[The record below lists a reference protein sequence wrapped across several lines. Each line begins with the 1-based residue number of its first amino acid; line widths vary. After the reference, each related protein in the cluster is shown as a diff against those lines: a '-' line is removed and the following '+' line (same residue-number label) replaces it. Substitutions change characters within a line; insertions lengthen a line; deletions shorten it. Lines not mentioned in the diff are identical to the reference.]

1 MTHARRPERGGRP
14 SGLVL
19 FLSALGVLLL
29 GVGRLPDS
37 SLPPGMR
44 PSAAAVE
51 AVPAAERTSTSS
63 AETAPAG
70 AAGTN
75 LALAAE
81 TAPAGVAGAN
91 SALAAETVPAG
102 AAGTNSALAAPAA
115 VTGTNPT
122 PTSETVAA
130 TVTGTNSALAAETAP
145 ATAAETPAEAAP
157 EPAAPRFRDVGGLR
171 RPRIRAAA
179 AMLYNPRTD
188 EVLWASRGLDQRPIA
203 SITKV
208 MTALVLLDQEPELTR
223 DVVVSRRDVRR
234 ASTTH
239 LARGERVTLDA
250 LLHLALIASDNVAAR
265 MLARA
270 SGWGTRLFVE
280 RMNRKAAEL
289 GLHGTRFVEPSG
301 LDERNVSTPY
311 DVARLIAVAGEV
323 PALSRI
329 MRKWTHRLR
338 TDRRRVN
345 IRNTNRLLRS
355 RHVIQGGKTGFI
367 NEAGFCLT
375 ALVDLPGADPVAL
388 VVLGA
393 RSNAG
398 RFREARRLI
407 EWLSTTGRPLLEPEE
422 RAN

>member
-1 MTHARRPERGGRP
+1 MTHARRQERGSRP

-29 GVGRLPDS
+29 GIGRLPDS
-37 SLPPGMR
+37 ILPRAER
-44 PSAAAVE
+44 PPAAAVE
-51 AVPAAERTSTSS
+51 AVPAAERTSAS
-63 AETAPAG
+63 AETVLAAV
-70 AAGTN
+70 AGTN
-75 LALAAE
+75 FA
-81 TAPAGVAGAN
+81 
-91 SALAAETVPAG
+91 SAETVPA
-102 AAGTNSALAAPAA
+102 AAARTNPAA
-115 VTGTNPT
+115 
-122 PTSETVAA
+122 SAETVPAA
-130 TVTGTNSALAAETAP
+130 ASAETVP
-145 ATAAETPAEAAP
+145 AAASAETVPAAAP

-179 AMLYNPRTD
+179 ALLYNPRTD
-188 EVLWASRGLDQRPIA
+188 EVLWADRGLDQRPIA

-208 MTALVLLDQEPELTR
+208 MTALVLLDQEPELAR

-239 LARGERVTLDA
+239 IARGERVTLDA
-250 LLHLALIASDNVAAR
+250 LLHLALIASDNAAAR
-265 MLARA
+265 ILARA

-311 DVARLIAVAGEV
+311 DVARLIAAAGEV

-355 RHVIQGGKTGFI
+355 RHVIRGGKTGFI
-367 NEAGFCLT
+367 NEAGYCLT
-375 ALVDLPGADPVAL
+375 ALVELPDADPVAL

-407 EWLSTTGRPLLEPEE
+407 EWLSTTGRALLEPEE

>member
-1 MTHARRPERGGRP
+1 MTHARRQDRGSRP

-37 SLPPGMR
+37 MLPPAAR
-44 PSAAAVE
+44 PPAAAVE
-51 AVPAAERTSTSS
+51 AVPEAETIPAAAE
-63 AETAPAG
+63 AETAPAAAG
-70 AAGTN
+70 ETILAAAAAGTVP
-75 LALAAE
+75 AAAAE
-81 TAPAGVAGAN
+81 
-91 SALAAETVPAG
+91 
-102 AAGTNSALAAPAA
+102 
-115 VTGTNPT
+115 
-122 PTSETVAA
+122 
-130 TVTGTNSALAAETAP
+130 
-145 ATAAETPAEAAP
+145 TAAETPAEAAP
-157 EPAAPRFRDVGGLR
+157 EPAAPRFRDVDGLR

-179 AMLYNPRTD
+179 ALLYNPRTD
-188 EVLWASRGLDQRPIA
+188 EVLWADRGLDQRPIA

-208 MTALVLLDQEPELTR
+208 MTALVLLDQEPELAR

-239 LARGERVTLDA
+239 LVRGERVTLDA
-250 LLHLALIASDNVAAR
+250 LLHLALIASDNAAAR
-265 MLARA
+265 ILARA

-289 GLHGTRFVEPSG
+289 GLRGTRFVEPSG

-311 DVARLIAVAGEV
+311 DVARLIAAAGEV

-367 NEAGFCLT
+367 NEAGYCLT
-375 ALVDLPGADPVAL
+375 ALVELPGADPVAL

-407 EWLSTTGRPLLEPEE
+407 EWLSTTGRVLLEPGES
-422 RAN
+422 AN

>member
-1 MTHARRPERGGRP
+1 MTYGRRQERDSRS

-19 FLSALGVLLL
+19 FLAALGVFLL
-29 GVGRLPDS
+29 GVGRLPDA
-37 SLPPGMR
+37 SLPPAGS
-44 PSAAAVE
+44 PPAATAVE
-51 AVPAAERTSTSS
+51 PAAEAAELTST
-63 AETAPAG
+63 
-70 AAGTN
+70 
-75 LALAAE
+75 
-81 TAPAGVAGAN
+81 
-91 SALAAETVPAG
+91 
-102 AAGTNSALAAPAA
+102 
-115 VTGTNPT
+115 
-122 PTSETVAA
+122 
-130 TVTGTNSALAAETAP
+130 TAP
-145 ATAAETPAEAAP
+145 ATAPTSTADASPLVAVESAPTATPEAAAA
-157 EPAAPRFRDVGGLR
+157 AAPAPASPRIRDIGDLR

-188 EVLWASRGLDQRPIA
+188 EVLWERRGLDQRPIA

-234 ASTTH
+234 ASTTY

-265 MLARA
+265 ILARA
-270 SGWGTRLFVE
+270 SGWGTRRFVE
-280 RMNRKAAEL
+280 QMNLKAAAL

-311 DVARLIAVAGEV
+311 DVARLIAAAGEV

-355 RHVIQGGKTGFI
+355 RHVIQGGKTGYI

-375 ALVDLPGADPVAL
+375 ALVELPDADPIVL

-393 RSNAG
+393 GSNAG
-398 RFREARRLI
+398 RFSEARRLI
-407 EWLSTTGRPLLEPEE
+407 EWVSTTGRSLLEPEE
-422 RAN
+422 RANPESAH

>member
-1 MTHARRPERGGRP
+1 MTHARRQERGSRP

-29 GVGRLPDS
+29 GIGRLPDS
-37 SLPPGMR
+37 ILPPAAR
-44 PSAAAVE
+44 PPAAVAE
-51 AVPAAERTSTSS
+51 AVPAAERTPTSADTVLAAVAGTNLASAETVPAAAARTNPAS
-63 AETAPAG
+63 AETAPA
-70 AAGTN
+70 AVTADTVLAAVAGTN
-75 LALAAE
+75 
-81 TAPAGVAGAN
+81 PA
-91 SALAAETVPAG
+91 SAETVPAG
-102 AAGTNSALAAPAA
+102 ASAEAVPAGAS
-115 VTGTNPT
+115 
-122 PTSETVAA
+122 
-130 TVTGTNSALAAETAP
+130 
-145 ATAAETPAEAAP
+145 ETPAAAAP

-179 AMLYNPRTD
+179 ALLYNPRTD
-188 EVLWASRGLDQRPIA
+188 EVLWADRGLDQRPIA

-208 MTALVLLDQEPELTR
+208 MTALVLLDQEPELAR

-234 ASTTH
+234 ASTTR

-250 LLHLALIASDNVAAR
+250 LLHLALIASDNAAAR

-311 DVARLIAVAGEV
+311 DVARLIVAAGDV

-355 RHVIQGGKTGFI
+355 RHVIRGGKTGFI
-367 NEAGFCLT
+367 NEAGYCLT
-375 ALVDLPGADPVAL
+375 ALVELPDADPVAL

-407 EWLSTTGRPLLEPEE
+407 EWLSTTGRVLLEPEE

>member
-1 MTHARRPERGGRP
+1 MTHARRPERGSRP

-37 SLPPGMR
+37 VLPPAAR
-44 PSAAAVE
+44 PPAVTVE
-51 AVPAAERTSTSS
+51 AVPEAETVPAAAE
-63 AETAPAG
+63 AETAPAAAAETILAAAAVETVPAAAEAETAPAAAAETILAAAAVETVP
-70 AAGTN
+70 AAG
-75 LALAAE
+75 AAE
-81 TAPAGVAGAN
+81 TAPAA
-91 SALAAETVPAG
+91 
-102 AAGTNSALAAPAA
+102 
-115 VTGTNPT
+115 
-122 PTSETVAA
+122 
-130 TVTGTNSALAAETAP
+130 
-145 ATAAETPAEAAP
+145 AAETPAEAAP
-157 EPAAPRFRDVGGLR
+157 EPAAPRFRDVDGLR

-179 AMLYNPRTD
+179 ALLYNPRTD
-188 EVLWASRGLDQRPIA
+188 EVLWADRGLDQRPIA

-208 MTALVLLDQEPELTR
+208 MTALVLLDQEPELAR

-239 LARGERVTLDA
+239 LVRGERVTLDA
-250 LLHLALIASDNVAAR
+250 LLHLALIASDNAAAR
-265 MLARA
+265 ILARA

-289 GLHGTRFVEPSG
+289 GLRGTRFVEPSG

-311 DVARLIAVAGEV
+311 DVARLIAAAGEV

-367 NEAGFCLT
+367 NEAGYCLT
-375 ALVDLPGADPVAL
+375 ALVELPGADPVAL

-407 EWLSTTGRPLLEPEE
+407 EWLSTTGRVLLEPGES
-422 RAN
+422 AN

>member
-1 MTHARRPERGGRP
+1 MTHARRQERGSRP

-29 GVGRLPDS
+29 GIGRLPDS
-37 SLPPGMR
+37 ILPPAAR
-44 PSAAAVE
+44 PPAAVAE
-51 AVPAAERTSTSS
+51 AVPAAERTSASAETVLAAVAGTNPVAAETVPVVAARTNPAASAETVPVVAARTNPAAS
-63 AETAPAG
+63 AETAPA
-70 AAGTN
+70 AVT
-75 LALAAE
+75 AE
-81 TAPAGVAGAN
+81 A
-91 SALAAETVPAG
+91 VPAG
-102 AAGTNSALAAPAA
+102 AA
-115 VTGTNPT
+115 
-122 PTSETVAA
+122 
-130 TVTGTNSALAAETAP
+130 
-145 ATAAETPAEAAP
+145 ETPADAAP

-179 AMLYNPRTD
+179 ALLYNPRTD
-188 EVLWASRGLDQRPIA
+188 EVLWADRGLDQRPIA

-208 MTALVLLDQEPELTR
+208 MTALVLLDQEPELAR

-234 ASTTH
+234 ASTTR

-250 LLHLALIASDNVAAR
+250 LLHLALIASDNAAAR

-280 RMNRKAAEL
+280 RMNLKAAEL

-311 DVARLIAVAGEV
+311 DVARLIAAAGEV

-355 RHVIQGGKTGFI
+355 RHVIRGGKTGFI
-367 NEAGFCLT
+367 NEAGYCLT
-375 ALVDLPGADPVAL
+375 ALVELPDADPVAL

-407 EWLSTTGRPLLEPEE
+407 EWLSTTGRVLLEPEE

>member
-1 MTHARRPERGGRP
+1 MTHARRQDRGSRP
-14 SGLVL
+14 SGIVL

-37 SLPPGMR
+37 VLPPAAR
-44 PSAAAVE
+44 PPAAAVE
-51 AVPAAERTSTSS
+51 AVPEAETFPAAAE
-63 AETAPAG
+63 AETAPT
-70 AAGTN
+70 AAGETI
-75 LALAAE
+75 LAAAATG
-81 TAPAGVAGAN
+81 TAPPT
-91 SALAAETVPAG
+91 AAETVPA
-102 AAGTNSALAAPAA
+102 AAAEMVPAA
-115 VTGTNPT
+115 
-122 PTSETVAA
+122 A
-130 TVTGTNSALAAETAP
+130 AAETAP
-145 ATAAETPAEAAP
+145 PAAAETPAEAAP
-157 EPAAPRFRDVGGLR
+157 EPPAPRFRDVDGLR

-179 AMLYNPRTD
+179 ALLYNPRTD
-188 EVLWASRGLDQRPIA
+188 EVLWADRGLDQRPIA

-208 MTALVLLDQEPELTR
+208 MTALVLLDQEPELAR

-239 LARGERVTLDA
+239 LVRGERVTLDA
-250 LLHLALIASDNVAAR
+250 LLHLALIASDNAAAR
-265 MLARA
+265 ILARA

-289 GLHGTRFVEPSG
+289 GLRGTRFVEPSG

-311 DVARLIAVAGEV
+311 DVARLIAAAGEV

-367 NEAGFCLT
+367 NEAGYCLT
-375 ALVDLPGADPVAL
+375 ALVELPGADPVAL

-407 EWLSTTGRPLLEPEE
+407 EWLSTTGRVLLEPGES
-422 RAN
+422 AN

>member
-37 SLPPGMR
+37 SLPPGMW
-44 PSAAAVE
+44 PPAAAVE
-51 AVPAAERTSTSS
+51 AVPAAERASTSTV
-63 AETAPAG
+63 ETARAAAAGTNLDPAAEAVPAG
-70 AAGTN
+70 AAGTIPV
-75 LALAAE
+75 LAAE
-81 TAPAGVAGAN
+81 TAPAGATGTDSV
-91 SALAAETVPAG
+91 LAAETVPSG
-102 AAGTNSALAAPAA
+102 AAGTNPAL
-115 VTGTNPT
+115 V
-122 PTSETVAA
+122 
-130 TVTGTNSALAAETAP
+130 AETAP
-145 ATAAETPAEAAP
+145 AGAAEAAP

-355 RHVIQGGKTGFI
+355 RHVIQGGKTGYI

-407 EWLSTTGRPLLEPEE
+407 EWLSTTGRPLLEPDE

>member
-1 MTHARRPERGGRP
+1 MTHARRPERGSRP

-37 SLPPGMR
+37 VLSPAARPP
-44 PSAAAVE
+44 AAAVE
-51 AVPAAERTSTSS
+51 AVPAAEQISTSAAETAAAAERTVRAAAAETTPAAAAGTIPVAAS
-63 AETAPAG
+63 PAAVAETAP
-70 AAGTN
+70 
-75 LALAAE
+75 
-81 TAPAGVAGAN
+81 
-91 SALAAETVPAG
+91 
-102 AAGTNSALAAPAA
+102 
-115 VTGTNPT
+115 TG
-122 PTSETVAA
+122 
-130 TVTGTNSALAAETAP
+130 
-145 ATAAETPAEAAP
+145 AAETPAEAAP

-179 AMLYNPRTD
+179 ALLYNPRTD
-188 EVLWASRGLDQRPIA
+188 EVLWADRGLDQRPIA

-208 MTALVLLDQEPELTR
+208 MTALVLLDQEPELAR

-239 LARGERVTLDA
+239 LVRGERVTLDA
-250 LLHLALIASDNVAAR
+250 LLHLALIASDNAAAR
-265 MLARA
+265 ILARA

-280 RMNRKAAEL
+280 RMNLKAAEL
-289 GLHGTRFVEPSG
+289 GLRGTRFVEPSG

-311 DVARLIAVAGEV
+311 DVARLIAAAGEV

-367 NEAGFCLT
+367 NEAGYCLT
-375 ALVDLPGADPVAL
+375 ALVELPGADPVAL

-407 EWLSTTGRPLLEPEE
+407 EWLSTTGRVLLEPGES
-422 RAN
+422 AN

>member
-44 PSAAAVE
+44 PPAAAVE
-51 AVPAAERTSTSS
+51 AVPAAERASTSTV
-63 AETAPAG
+63 ETARAA

-75 LALAAE
+75 LD
-81 TAPAGVAGAN
+81 P
-91 SALAAETVPAG
+91 AAETVPAG
-102 AAGTNSALAAPAA
+102 AAGA
-115 VTGTNPT
+115 NPV
-122 PTSETVAA
+122 P
-130 TVTGTNSALAAETAP
+130 AAETAP
-145 ATAAETPAEAAP
+145 AGAAGANPALAAEAAPANPALVAETASAGAAEAAP

-311 DVARLIAVAGEV
+311 DVARLIAAAGEV

-407 EWLSTTGRPLLEPEE
+407 EWLSTTGRPLLEPDE